1 MEWFLYGFLFALGI
15 MGFILGVMNSIRLN
29 EIEEKLKKDK

>member
-1 MEWFLYGFLFALGI
+1 MEWFFYGCLFGVGI

-29 EIEEKLKKDK
+29 KIEKNLKKDK